1 MDMKLSQYA
10 KKAGVTYKTAWR
22 WYKAGTLD
30 AYQTPTGMVIVRDPV
45 VEKPET
51 GRIALYARVSSADQ
65 KSDLERQV
73 QRLRDYAAACGY
85 RVAKEV
91 VEIASG
97 LSDNRPK
104 FLRLLADPSIGTI
117 IVEQRDRG
125 TRFGWRYLTTLLEA
139 QGRRIE
145 AIFPNETQDD
155 LVDDFVSLITSM
167 AARIYG
173 RRGSR
178 RRAERIKQCV
188 EAVMKEERTD
198 ECV

>member
-30 AYQTPTGMVIVRDPV
+30 AYQMPTGMVIVRDPV
-45 VEKPET
+45 AEKPET

-73 QRLRDYAAACGY
+73 QRLRDYAAARGY

-97 LSDNRPK
+97 LNDNRPK
-104 FLRLLADPSIGTI
+104 FLKLLADPSIGTI
-117 IVEQRDRG
+117 LVEHRDRG

-188 EAVMKEERTD
+188 ESVLKEERTD

>member
-51 GRIALYARVSSADQ
+51 GRIALYARVSSAEQ

-73 QRLRDYAAACGY
+73 QRLRDYAAARGY

-97 LSDNRPK
+97 LNDNRPK
-104 FLRLLADPSIGTI
+104 FLKLLADPSIGTI
-117 IVEQRDRG
+117 IVEHRDRG

-188 EAVMKEERTD
+188 EAVMKEGRTD